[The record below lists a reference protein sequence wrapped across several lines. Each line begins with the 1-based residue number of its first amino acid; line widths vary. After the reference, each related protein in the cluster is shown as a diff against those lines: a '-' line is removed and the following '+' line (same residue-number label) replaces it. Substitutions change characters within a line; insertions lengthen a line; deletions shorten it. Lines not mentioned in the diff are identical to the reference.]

1 MNRQIVLRPCRRVE
15 GSIQVPG
22 DKSISHRALIVGALG
37 EGEMEIT
44 GVSSAAD
51 VSSSRTAIEA
61 LGVQI
66 LNSHVNVQSSK
77 PSTAALDSHIF
88 LNSPG
93 GRRWRSPD
101 DPIDVGNS
109 GTTIRLLLGALAG
122 SGATAELTGD
132 DSIRRRPMGRVVKP
146 LQEMGAAITGRDGG
160 EHAPLQVRGG
170 PLSGRAHVL
179 PVASAQVKSAL
190 LLAGLLAEGETSV
203 TEPAPSRDHTERL
216 LRYLRVPVVSS
227 RNQLIVKSSNIQ
239 NASVTIPGDISSA
252 AFLLVAAALLPGS
265 EIAIEKVGVTPTRT
279 GILEILRAF
288 GARVEISDLEDES
301 GEPRGTVRIRAGD
314 RRPLEVS
321 GDLVVAALDELPLIA
336 VLGSAAEGETVI
348 RDASELRVKESDRIA
363 AMVEGLSRMGA
374 DIEGTPDG
382 FVVRGPAQLRGA
394 DVDAAGD
401 HRIAMALAIAALTA
415 EGETTITGWDSVGI
429 SYPGFERDLEHLV
442 VR

>member
-1 MNRQIVLRPCRRVE
+1 MNTQIVLRPCRRVE

-44 GVSSAAD
+44 GLSSAGD
-51 VSSSRTAIEA
+51 VSSSRAAVEA

-66 LNSHVNVQSSK
+66 LDSNVILQSSK
-77 PSTAALDSHIF
+77 ASTTPLDFQVF
-88 LNSPG
+88 LNSTG
-93 GRRWRSPD
+93 VRRWASPEGA
-101 DPIDVGNS
+101 IDVANS

-122 SGATAELTGD
+122 SSAVAELTGD

-146 LQEMGAAITGRDGG
+146 LQEMGAQISGRDGG
-160 EHAPLQVRGG
+160 EHAPLQVTGG
-170 PLSGRAHVL
+170 PLRGRAHVL

-216 LRYLRVPVVSS
+216 LRYLRVPVVSE
-227 RNQLIVKSSNIQ
+227 RNQLIVKSTNIQ

-265 EIAIEKVGVTPTRT
+265 EVAIEKVGVNPTRT
-279 GILEILRAF
+279 GILEILRSF
-288 GARVEISDLEDES
+288 GAHVEISDLADES

-314 RRPLEVS
+314 RRPLDVS

-336 VLGSAAEGETVI
+336 VLGSAAEGETVV
-348 RDASELRVKESDRIA
+348 RDAGELRVKESDRIA
-363 AMVEGLSRMGA
+363 AIVDGLKRMGV
-374 DIEGTPDG
+374 DIEGTPEG
-382 FVVRGPAQLRGA
+382 FIVRGPAKLIGA
-394 DVDAAGD
+394 TVDAAGD

-415 EGETTITGWDSVGI
+415 EGETSITGWESVGI

>member
-44 GVSSAAD
+44 GLSPAGD
-51 VSSSRTAIEA
+51 VSSSRAAVEA

-66 LNSHVNVQSSK
+66 LHSNVIVESSN
-77 PSTAALDSHIF
+77 PSATPSDFQVF

-93 GRRWRSPD
+93 VRHWASPEGA
-101 DPIDVGNS
+101 IDVANS

-122 SGATAELTGD
+122 SSAVAELTGD

-146 LQEMGAAITGRDGG
+146 LQQMGAQISGRDGG
-160 EHAPLQVRGG
+160 EHAPLQVTGT

-179 PVASAQVKSAL
+179 RVASAQVKSAL

-203 TEPAPSRDHTERL
+203 AEPAPSRDHTERL
-216 LRYLRVPVVSS
+216 LRYLKVPVVST
-227 RNQLIVKSSNIQ
+227 RNQLIVKSTNIQ

-265 EIAIEKVGVTPTRT
+265 EIAIEGVGVNPTRT
-279 GILEILRAF
+279 GILEILRSF
-288 GARVEISDLEDES
+288 GAHVEISDLEDES

-314 RRPLEVS
+314 RRPLDVS

-336 VLGSAAEGETVI
+336 VLGSAAEGETVV
-348 RDASELRVKESDRIA
+348 RDAAELRVKESDRIA
-363 AMVEGLSRMGA
+363 SIVAGLTRMGA
-374 DIEGTPDG
+374 DIQGTPDG
-382 FVVRGPAQLRGA
+382 FVVRGPTQLRGA
-394 DVDAAGD
+394 AVDAAGD